1 MPDLDRLVGEYYR
14 EARLGD
20 ERAEAILAG
29 APPRATPANI
39 WRLRLAALAASI
51 LALAWVG
58 WGIFSERDLA
68 ERVYAEI
75 AMNHKEGLAAEVA
88 TDDFAAIGRALDRL
102 RFAIAEPGG
111 PASGLSLLGG
121 RYCSIQGRLAAQ
133 LKLDAPGGVQ
143 TLYVAEL
150 TPELDTVVGT
160 SVIYDSVEITL
171 WREGDKFHGL
181 ARDAMPAGE

>member
-14 EARLGD
+14 GKHLAD

-29 APPRATPANI
+29 APRRATPASV

-58 WGIFSERDLA
+58 YGFFNERDLA
-68 ERVYAEI
+68 GRVYAEI
-75 AMNHKEGLAAEVA
+75 AMNHKKGLAAEMA
-88 TDDFAAIGRALDRL
+88 TDDFTAVGRVLDRL
-102 RFAIAEPGG
+102 DFAITEPGG
-111 PASGLSLLGG
+111 PAAGLALLGG

-133 LKLDAPGGVQ
+133 LKLDDGGAVR

-150 TPELDTVVGT
+150 TPELEAIVGE
-160 SVIYDSVEITL
+160 SVIHDSVDITV
-171 WREGDKFHGL
+171 WREGDVFLGL
-181 ARDAMPAGE
+181 AGDAIAAGE